1 MIFSHSWNEKR
12 LRKQIMRQAQ
22 KRRHQS
28 KLKHLLI
35 FALVLF
41 GLYLFYSNSIT
52 KNDKTQSLPLHNSG
66 VLQK

>member
-22 KRRHQS
+22 RRRHQS
-28 KLKHLLI
+28 KLKYLLI

-41 GLYLFYSNSIT
+41 GLYLLYSNLIS
-52 KNDKTQSLPLHNSG
+52 KNDETQSLPLHSSAIQ
-66 VLQK
+66 QK

>member
-12 LRKQIMRQAQ
+12 LRKQIMRQARG
-22 KRRHQS
+22 RRHQS
-28 KLKHLLI
+28 KLKYLLI

-52 KNDKTQSLPLHNSG
+52 VNDKTQSLPLQNSG